1 MKQNRPPPIVATSV
15 LASSNPAGATSPLVV
30 PSVPTVS
37 SLLAASSSEP
47 PLSPLPE
54 SGALL
59 ADAFATHLH
68 HKPDVVSQQ
77 SQAGLLIT
85 KRVRSFFSSYANL
98 LQRHAADVE
107 KLVQYEMAKLAAL
120 QEDDAGDGMAGLG
133 TVYQSLLMKVGSGG
147 VRVAQYGSELQ
158 LQCIEPLERI
168 YEVGQTMGREHE
180 VNVKKHVSAVDKINV
195 TVAKERE
202 MTRQAL
208 AHLAHERKKQEA
220 AKGDTRSS
228 HKAAIDTARRKAL
241 KCCETYEKALESA
254 NVAHNQHV
262 HTELP
267 ALMTQMQSLEEMR
280 LQSLLAALNT
290 FASLQVDYAD
300 GMRALGGDVKTLVGS
315 LNADNDLR
323 GFIARVIQEHGPPLS
338 SQPFYYDMAITT
350 SELKHEIEA
359 DEKAH
364 AAAAAGVSGGSVGG
378 SGKGGRQVSL
388 FYTTLEG
395 VMEYERLMFEESK
408 DSGAAAPSL
417 PAACSEYPP
426 GIPRILPVLLSAIE
440 SLGGF
445 TAEGIF
451 RLSVSSDELL
461 SARKRLEKGEY
472 ALSSI
477 DSPHVP
483 AALLKAWLRDLSS
496 PLIPS
501 TLYAQSIEL
510 GKLSPSSFFDDPN
523 TAHITAL
530 TQLVSSLPQ
539 LNRRVLY
546 VLLTFLCR
554 LSDPQWVEASRM
566 SVMNLAIVF
575 APGLLRTEGV
585 DAVAMMR
592 DSKYACQ
599 MVAHLIEMVRREV
612 GWDEERDWWRQW
624 QGKASIKSPVIVQQP
639 PALSV
644 SPPIIAPRPSISA
657 KRPSVC
663 PPPVPT
669 EYLSPSASP
678 PQSPNPSSSSS
689 SLSSAAAFGGL
700 QRAGRV
706 VSFADRHAS
715 LAPSVAVLDAA
726 TPVVVHG
733 LSAVKSDRDSKA
745 GAREEADN
753 SLPPNWRAQLD
764 PVSKELYYYNALTM
778 QTQWNK
784 PT

>member
-1 MKQNRPPPIVATSV
+1 M
-15 LASSNPAGATSPLVV
+15 
-30 PSVPTVS
+30 
-37 SLLAASSSEP
+37 
-47 PLSPLPE
+47 
-54 SGALL
+54 
-59 ADAFATHLH
+59 
-68 HKPDVVSQQ
+68 VSQQ

-85 KRVRSFFSSYANL
+85 KRVRSFFSSYAQL

-107 KLVQYEMAKLAAL
+107 KLVQYEMAKLVAL
-120 QEDDAGDGMAGLG
+120 QEDDAADGMAGLG

-147 VRVAQYGSELQ
+147 VRVAQYGNELQ
-158 LQCIEPLERI
+158 LQCIEPLERM
-168 YEVGQTMGREHE
+168 YEVGQTMSREHE
-180 VNVKKHVSAVDKINV
+180 VTVKKHVSAVDKIHV

-202 MTRQAL
+202 VTRQAL

-220 AKGDTRSS
+220 AKGDVKAS

-241 KCCETYEKALESA
+241 KCCETYEKALETA
-254 NVAHNQHV
+254 NVAHNQLT

-280 LQSLLAALNT
+280 MQSLHASLTTFAALQ
-290 FASLQVDYAD
+290 LDWAD
-300 GMRALGGDVKTLVGS
+300 GARGLGGDVKALVSS
-315 LNADNDLR
+315 LHPDNDVR
-323 GFIARVIQEHGPPLS
+323 GFIARVIQEHGPPLP
-338 SQPFYYDMAITT
+338 SQPFYYDMARTT
-350 SELKHEIEA
+350 TELKHEIEA
-359 DEKAH
+359 EEKAH
-364 AAAAAGVSGGSVGG
+364 AAAAAGASGGSSNG
-378 SGKGGRQVSL
+378 SAKGGRQVAL

-395 VMEYERLMFEESK
+395 VMEYERLLFEESK
-408 DSGAAAPSL
+408 ESGATIPPLPS
-417 PAACSEYPP
+417 ACSQYPP

-461 SARKRLEKGEY
+461 SARKRLEKGDY
-472 ALSSI
+472 TLSI

-501 TLYAQSIEL
+501 TLYNQSIEL

-530 TQLVSSLPQ
+530 TQLVTSLPV

-546 VLLTFLCR
+546 VLLVFLCR
-554 LSDPQWVEASRM
+554 LSEPQWVEASRM

-575 APGLLRTEGV
+575 APGLLRNEGV

-599 MVAHLIEMVRREV
+599 LVAHLIEMVRREV

-624 QGKASIKSPVIVQQP
+624 EGKASIRSPSVVQQQP
-639 PALSV
+639 PALPV
-644 SPPIIAPRPSISA
+644 LPIVGPRPSVSA
-657 KRPSVC
+657 KRPSIC
-663 PPPVPT
+663 PPPVPS
-669 EYLSPSASP
+669 EYLSPTGSP
-678 PQSPNPSSSSS
+678 PHSPSLTSPSTSSSS
-689 SLSSAAAFGGL
+689 AAFVGVPRGG
-700 QRAGRV
+700 RA
-706 VSFADRHAS
+706 VSFADRHAA

-733 LSAVKSDRDSKA
+733 LSAVRNDGERKSD
-745 GAREEADN
+745 GREETGGA
-753 SLPPNWRAQLD
+753 LPSNWRAQLD
-764 PVSKELYYYNALTM
+764 PATKELYYYNVLTM
-778 QTQWNK
+778 QTQWSR
-784 PT
+784 PTSS